1 MISWGVY
8 GYMIVRFESNVI
20 LCYFLAFGC
29 KFVKY
34 IQLMLLV
41 WLVEFIAHEHG
52 PLKLFHLVTEPPKRH
67 QLATP

>member
-1 MISWGVY
+1 MFIRSKLLNLQMVG
-8 GYMIVRFESNVI
+8 
-20 LCYFLAFGC
+20 FGC
-29 KFVKY
+29 KFVKS

-52 PLKLFHLVTEPPKRH
+52 TLKLFHLVTEPPKRH